1 MSRFLRSGSVGG
13 VCKVYA
19 VAMLASVQPAIDWL
33 LEPEDPSIRYRTL
46 VELLGRT
53 VTDPEVSG
61 ALTAIPESADVQRIL
76 AAMHPDGYWLQ
87 RQHDGR
93 IVGEGVEYGS
103 FASTHFC
110 LAYLAELGLDRGHP
124 LVARA
129 AERYLALQ
137 APDGDFW
144 RHLSCLLGYNIRTFV
159 RLGYRG
165 DPRLERSIDLLER
178 SGRADG
184 GYLCEMHEA
193 RRGRRFVHSCARGAA
208 KALVAYAELPD
219 RWSSPTCHSLVDY
232 FLRRD
237 GIFQTRAPQTPVTR
251 ESALTV
257 FPFTWGCGLLD
268 VLGALATMG
277 YGTRPEFDR
286 AWAVLEEHRDGD
298 GRYRLDWT
306 PTQATLRAGV
316 RGVASKW
323 VTLYALL
330 ALDRRQHA
338 SPA

>member
-1 MSRFLRSGSVGG
+1 
-13 VCKVYA
+13 
-19 VAMLASVQPAIDWL
+19 MLDAARPAIDWL
-33 LEPEDPSIRYRTL
+33 LEPEHPSIRYRAL
-46 VELLGRT
+46 VELLRRS
-53 VTDPEVSG
+53 VTDRE
-61 ALTAIPESADVQRIL
+61 AATARAAIPASTDVQRIL

-110 LAYLAELGLDRGHP
+110 LAYLAELGLDRGNP

-144 RHLSCLLGYNIRTFV
+144 RHLSCLLGYNIRTFL

-184 GYLCEMHEA
+184 GYLCEIHEG
-193 RRGRRFVHSCARGAA
+193 RRGRRFVHSCARGSA
-208 KALVAYAELPD
+208 KALAAYAELPD
-219 RWSSPTCHSLVDY
+219 RWSSPACLALVGY

-237 GIFQTRAPQTPVTR
+237 GVFRTRAPQTPVTR
-251 ESALTV
+251 ESTLTV

-277 YGTRPEFDR
+277 YGTRPELDR
-286 AWAVLEEHRDGD
+286 AWAILDGHRDDD

-306 PTQATLRAGV
+306 ATQAALPAGA
-316 RGVASKW
+316 RGAASKW

-330 ALDRRQHA
+330 ALDRREHA
-338 SPA
+338 ALV